1 MKVRRTMNQTLGTRI
16 AEARRAKKQTQEE
29 LAEKLGVSSQAVS
42 KWENDVSCPD
52 ISLLPAL
59 ARQLGLSLD
68 ELLTGKETAP
78 VTLPPVEKR
87 KPTDQLLLRILVH
100 SADGDVV
107 KVNLPLPLIK
117 VGLEMGMSLPQVG
130 DSLKGIDVAQL
141 LSMVDAGVV
150 GKLVEVESSDGTTVE
165 IFVE

>member
-1 MKVRRTMNQTLGTRI
+1 MNQTLGTRI
-16 AEARRAKKQTQEE
+16 AEARHAQGMTQDQ
-29 LAEKLGVSSQAVS
+29 LAEHLGVSAQAVS

-68 ELLTGKETAP
+68 ELLTGRETAP
-78 VTLPPVEKR
+78 VTLPPVEER
-87 KPTDQLLLRILVH
+87 KPIDQLLLRIFVH
-100 SADGDVV
+100 SADGTVV

-117 VGLEMGMSLPQVG
+117 VAIEMGMSLPQVG

-141 LSMVDAGVV
+141 LRMVDAGVV
-150 GKLVEVESSDGTTVE
+150 GKLVEVESGDGDTVE